1 MPDKVIVGLDYSH
14 SNILNLETSSFGE
27 FTQFLITS
35 GYSIAKIEL
44 GFNSVNDLKKYKVII
59 LSTPKN
65 VTLKPNEIESLV
77 DYVKNGGNLLIT
89 SSSGGDHTNKT
100 NLNELTRNFGFEFV
114 PDEIN
119 DSVNFVNL
127 QKRPLLTKVKPHVIT
142 EQIKKIVF
150 SSSCS
155 IRILDFFEGDKNIKI
170 FGLLLSGLN
179 SWHTIYDG
187 NDWVEEDS
195 PKTPLLVAVEY
206 YSGRVV
212 GFGNIS
218 IFSSLTREYGFN
230 AFDNDLL
237 IANTLSWLTT
247 GIETEGK
254 PITIK
259 INLDLYYWVKN
270 KVKDEN
276 WESFSDFI
284 NVSLKYFKDDYKQI
298 IEKIKQTQKER
309 LKRREVFEKTR
320 KKNVRKK
327 VSEEKVLE
335 KVPIL
340 KRKKE
345 DLEDIMSALEE
356 ITGEHYELS
365 IDLAEDEKESGISE
379 SSLSYK
385 QEDIEEFE
393 KGYPKKAIW
402 HGKPTKTFK
411 EWLEKR
417 DRSKID

>member
-1 MPDKVIVGLDYSH
+1 MPDKAIVGLDYSH

-237 IANTLSWLTT
+237 IANTLSWLTK

-254 PITIK
+254 PITVK
-259 INLDLYYWVKN
+259 INLDLYYWIETV
-270 KVKDEN
+270 VKDEN

-284 NVSLKYFKDDYKQI
+284 NVSLKYFKDNYKQI
-298 IEKIKQTQKER
+298 MEEIKQTRKEM
-309 LKRREVFEKTR
+309 LKRREAFEKTR
-320 KKNVRKK
+320 KSGVRNEA
-327 VSEEKVLE
+327 SEEKVLE
-335 KVPIL
+335 KVPIQE
-340 KRKKE
+340 RKKE
-345 DLEDIMSALEE
+345 DHEDIMSALEE

>member
-1 MPDKVIVGLDYSH
+1 MPDKAIVGLDYSH

-89 SSSGGDHTNKT
+89 SSSGGDHTNRT

-237 IANTLSWLTT
+237 IANTLSWLTK

-254 PITIK
+254 PITVK
-259 INLDLYYWVKN
+259 INLDLYYWIETI
-270 KVKDEN
+270 VKDEN

-284 NVSLKYFKDDYKQI
+284 NVSLKYFKDNYKQI
-298 IEKIKQTQKER
+298 MEEIKQTRKEM
-309 LKRREVFEKTR
+309 LKRREAFEKTR
-320 KKNVRKK
+320 KSGVRNEA
-327 VSEEKVLE
+327 SEEKVLE
-335 KVPIL
+335 KVPIQE
-340 KRKKE
+340 RKKE

>member
-142 EQIKKIVF
+142 EQIRKIVF

>member
-1 MPDKVIVGLDYSH
+1 LPDKAIVGLDYSH

-270 KVKDEN
+270 IVKDEN

-309 LKRREVFEKTR
+309 LKRREAFEKTR

>member
-1 MPDKVIVGLDYSH
+1 MPDKAIVGLDYSH

-44 GFNSVNDLKKYKVII
+44 GFSSVKDLKKYKVII

-77 DYVKNGGNLLIT
+77 EYVKNGGNLLII

-119 DSVNFVNL
+119 DSVNFVKL
-127 QKRPLLTKVKPHVIT
+127 QKRPLITKVKPHVIT

-155 IRILDFFEGDKNIKI
+155 TRILDFFEEDKNIRI
-170 FGLLLSGLN
+170 FELLLSGLN

-206 YSGRVV
+206 YSGKVV

-230 AFDNDLL
+230 AFDNDIL
-237 IANTLSWLTT
+237 IANTLSWLTK

-254 PITIK
+254 PITVK
-259 INLDLYYWVKN
+259 INLDLYYWIEN
-270 KVKDEN
+270 IVKDEN

-284 NVSLKYFKDDYKQI
+284 NVSLKHFKDNYKQI
-298 IEKIKQTQKER
+298 MEEIKQTRKEM
-309 LKRREVFEKTR
+309 LKRREAFEKTR
-320 KKNVRKK
+320 KSGVRNEA
-327 VSEEKVLE
+327 SEEKVLE
-335 KVPIL
+335 KVPIQE
-340 KRKKE
+340 RKKE

-365 IDLAEDEKESGISE
+365 IDLAEDKKESGISE